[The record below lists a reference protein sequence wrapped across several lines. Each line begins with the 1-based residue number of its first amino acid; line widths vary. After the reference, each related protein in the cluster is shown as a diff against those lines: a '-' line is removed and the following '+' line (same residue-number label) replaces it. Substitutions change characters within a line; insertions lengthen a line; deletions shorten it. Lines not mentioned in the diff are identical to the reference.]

1 MIRRRAWVAG
11 RKESAPLNMPSSGWG
26 TSIRG
31 LGTLIAVVMRYPEVS
46 SMQYNP
52 ESETLTLAF
61 IVRRNLEPS
70 VWSELD
76 LAIREILVAYR
87 SLTRTPLEM
96 LELDAMTVE
105 SVTVIEVTR
114 DAKTLSVEEVGML
127 IEMLRDRFEFDVA
140 ADPNDLLE
148 EEMLVQEE
156 NIQAG
161 LEALNKGSNGQLVAL
176 REDGR
181 VVVFK
186 T

>member
-1 MIRRRAWVAG
+1 
-11 RKESAPLNMPSSGWG
+11 
-26 TSIRG
+26 
-31 LGTLIAVVMRYPEVS
+31 
-46 SMQYNP
+46 MQYNP
-52 ESETLTLAF
+52 ESESLTLAF
-61 IVRRNLEPS
+61 IIRRNLDPS
-70 VWSELD
+70 QWSELET
-76 LAIREILVAYR
+76 AIRETLVAYR
-87 SLTRTPLEM
+87 SLTRTPLSV
-96 LELDAMTVE
+96 LDLLAMAVE
-105 SVTVIEVTR
+105 GVSVIEVTR

-161 LEALNKGSNGQLVAL
+161 LEALKKGSIGQLVAL

>member
-1 MIRRRAWVAG
+1 
-11 RKESAPLNMPSSGWG
+11 
-26 TSIRG
+26 
-31 LGTLIAVVMRYPEVS
+31 
-46 SMQYNP
+46 MQYNP
-52 ESETLTLAF
+52 ESESLTLAF
-61 IVRRNLEPS
+61 IIRRNLDPS
-70 VWSELD
+70 QWSELET
-76 LAIREILVAYR
+76 AIRETLVAYR
-87 SLTRTPLEM
+87 SLTRTPLSV
-96 LELDAMTVE
+96 LDLLAMAVE
-105 SVTVIEVTR
+105 GVSVIEVTR

-161 LEALNKGSNGQLVAL
+161 LEALKKGSSGQLVAL

>member
-1 MIRRRAWVAG
+1 
-11 RKESAPLNMPSSGWG
+11 
-26 TSIRG
+26 
-31 LGTLIAVVMRYPEVS
+31 
-46 SMQYNP
+46 MQYNP
-52 ESETLTLAF
+52 ESESLTLAF
-61 IVRRNLEPS
+61 IIRRNLDPS
-70 VWSELD
+70 QWSELET
-76 LAIREILVAYR
+76 AIRETLVAYR
-87 SLTRTPLEM
+87 SLTRTPLSV
-96 LELDAMTVE
+96 LDLLAMAVE
-105 SVTVIEVTR
+105 GVSVIEVTR
-114 DAKTLSVEEVGML
+114 DANTLSVEEVGML

-161 LEALNKGSNGQLVAL
+161 LEALKKGSSGQLVAL

>member
-1 MIRRRAWVAG
+1 
-11 RKESAPLNMPSSGWG
+11 
-26 TSIRG
+26 
-31 LGTLIAVVMRYPEVS
+31 
-46 SMQYNP
+46 MQYNP
-52 ESETLTLAF
+52 EPESLTLAF
-61 IVRRNLEPS
+61 IIRRNLDPS
-70 VWSELD
+70 QWSELET
-76 LAIREILVAYR
+76 AIRETLVAYR
-87 SLTRTPLEM
+87 SLTRTPLSV
-96 LELDAMTVE
+96 LDLLAMAVE
-105 SVTVIEVTR
+105 GVSVIEVTR

-161 LEALNKGSNGQLVAL
+161 LEALKKGSSGQLVAL